1 MRSAGTIHRTAAAR
15 TLILGSGVIGSIY
28 AGRLIA
34 AGHDVTMLATE
45 QRRRELRQGLT
56 LVDAQSGQR
65 LTVPVRTIDA
75 PAADDA
81 FDLVIVAVGH
91 DQLSSTF
98 PILKHLAGRPDILFF
113 GNAAG
118 QVVALCHA
126 FPGQALFGFPAVG
139 GVLESGVVRYVQIHQ
154 QKTMLAEPGG
164 ATSELLLWLQ
174 QLMSDAGF
182 PTAISK
188 NADDWLIAHAAFIVP
203 IAYSLQ
209 REGFDTQRLA
219 RNRQALQ
226 EMVRATRQA
235 YRALRSLGNTEIPAN
250 LAVLYLHSPESVAV
264 YYWRRVFA
272 DLRGELWFAAHC
284 RHAPAESRSLA
295 VALQA
300 ATQRTP
306 LLTPDLDDLI
316 TSSSEFAPLE
326 RDLVR

>member
-1 MRSAGTIHRTAAAR
+1 MRSTGADQRTTSPR
-15 TLILGSGVIGSIY
+15 TLILGSGVIGSVY

-45 QRRRELRQGLT
+45 QRRRELRQGLR

-65 LTVPVRTIDA
+65 LTMPVRTIDVPA
-75 PAADDA
+75 PGEA

-91 DQLSSTF
+91 DQLGSTF
-98 PILKHLAGRPDILFF
+98 PILKHLTGRPDILFF
-113 GNAAG
+113 GNSAG

-126 FPGQALFGFPAVG
+126 FPGQALFGFPAAG
-139 GVLESGVVRYVQIHQ
+139 GVLASGVVRYVQIQQ

-164 ATSELLLWLQ
+164 GTSARLLRLQ
-174 QLMSDAGF
+174 SLMSDAGF

-188 NADDWLIAHAAFIVP
+188 NPEEWLIAHAAFIVP

-209 REGFDTQRLA
+209 REGFDAQRLA

-226 EMVRATRQA
+226 EMIRATRQA

-250 LAVLYLHSPESVAV
+250 LAVLYLHSPEAVAV

-284 RHAPAESRSLA
+284 RSAPAESRSLA

-300 ATQRTP
+300 ATQRAL

-316 TSSSEFAPLE
+316 TSSSELAVHQA
-326 RDLVR
+326 DLVR